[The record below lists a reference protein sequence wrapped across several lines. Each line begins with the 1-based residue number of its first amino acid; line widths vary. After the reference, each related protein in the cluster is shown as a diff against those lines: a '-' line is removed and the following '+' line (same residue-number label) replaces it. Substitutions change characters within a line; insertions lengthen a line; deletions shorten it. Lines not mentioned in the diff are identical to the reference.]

1 MEDEKK
7 DLQFVNEQIVKPSRA
22 KRAKRIGKG
31 ILSAAGG
38 IFVLFGILFVILFS
52 LGRVN
57 LTEKETPEPTYLTL
71 VPKTTAQQETTTRG
85 KTDPAG
91 KELSAGQLKELAQT
105 VNRCLVTVRC
115 YEKKPTGV
123 DSKPLQI
130 TSGAIVKESNTILI
144 LTDYASVK
152 KAGYI
157 DVVFSNSKTAAAR
170 VKKGDTVTDTAIL
183 TIPEAQ
189 LDDGTRVTIDE
200 AKISGLQGIQDGD
213 QIIYIGNPISESR
226 YIDYGMIT
234 GSEIIPVMDGQR
246 HVFYTNIALAGE
258 RNGFFIDRSGKL
270 VGIANR
276 QADTEQQKII
286 SFLGITDLTDAV
298 ERLSNGIAPP
308 YMGIYGLQMTDAI
321 RESIEENIEHGVY
334 VMDVETESPAYVAG
348 VRNGDIIVAMIGQ
361 DIYTP
366 RDIMTALQKLDE
378 GDTMT
383 LTVQRPESDGYK
395 EYEIS
400 VILEGKP

>member
-57 LTEKETPEPTYLTL
+57 LTEQETPEPTYLTL

-85 KTDPAG
+85 KADPAG
-91 KELSAGQLKELAQT
+91 KELNAGQLKELAQT

-144 LTDYASVK
+144 LTDYGSVK

-157 DVVFSNSKTAAAR
+157 DVVFSNLKTAAAR

-200 AKISGLQGIQDGD
+200 AKISGLQGSGRRSDHLYRKSD
-213 QIIYIGNPISESR
+213 QR
-226 YIDYGMIT
+226 K
-234 GSEIIPVMDGQR
+234 PV
-246 HVFYTNIALAGE
+246 H
-258 RNGFFIDRSGKL
+258 
-270 VGIANR
+270 
-276 QADTEQQKII
+276 
-286 SFLGITDLTDAV
+286 
-298 ERLSNGIAPP
+298 
-308 YMGIYGLQMTDAI
+308 
-321 RESIEENIEHGVY
+321 
-334 VMDVETESPAYVAG
+334 
-348 VRNGDIIVAMIGQ
+348 
-361 DIYTP
+361 
-366 RDIMTALQKLDE
+366 
-378 GDTMT
+378 
-383 LTVQRPESDGYK
+383 
-395 EYEIS
+395 
-400 VILEGKP
+400 

>member
-57 LTEKETPEPTYLTL
+57 LTEQETPEPTYLTL

-85 KTDPAG
+85 KADPAG
-91 KELSAGQLKELAQT
+91 KELNAGQLKELAQT

-144 LTDYASVK
+144 LTDYGSVK

-157 DVVFSNSKTAAAR
+157 DVVFSNLKTAAAR

-200 AKISGLQGIQDGD
+200 AKISGLQGVQDGD

-321 RESIEENIEHGVY
+321 RESIEEDIEHGVY